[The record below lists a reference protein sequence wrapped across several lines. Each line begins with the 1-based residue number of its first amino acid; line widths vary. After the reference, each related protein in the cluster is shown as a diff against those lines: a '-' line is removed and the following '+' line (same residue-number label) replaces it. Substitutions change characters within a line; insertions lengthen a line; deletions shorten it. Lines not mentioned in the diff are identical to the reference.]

1 MKKLIAKLVFTL
13 AGWKFKLSIDL
24 TKVKRS
30 VMIAAPHTSNWDLI
44 FALGGFWLMG
54 VDVKYFIKQ
63 KYTQGPFGFFF
74 KYTGAIGVNQSQNT
88 NLTEYA
94 IKLFEER
101 KNLVLL
107 VPAEGTRKR
116 VEKWRTGFYRIAT
129 QAKVPVT
136 LGYLDYKLKIAG
148 VKEIIYPT
156 ENFENDMAQ
165 IEAVYK
171 NIQGKFPE
179 RYNQKIY

>member
-13 AGWKFKLSIDL
+13 AGWKFKMSLDISE
-24 TKVKRS
+24 VKRS

-63 KYTQGPFGFFF
+63 KYTNGLFGFFF
-74 KYTGAIGVNQSQNT
+74 KYTGAIGVNQNQNS

-94 IKLFEER
+94 IKLFEDR
-101 KNLVLL
+101 DDLVLL

-116 VEKWRTGFYRIAT
+116 VDKWRTGFYRIAT
-129 QAKVPVT
+129 QAKVPIT
-136 LGYLDYKLKIAG
+136 LGYLDYKKKVAG
-148 VKEIIYPT
+148 VKGIITPTGTFEI
-156 ENFENDMAQ
+156 DMAQ

-171 NIQGKFPE
+171 SIQGKYPE

>member
-13 AGWKFKLSIDL
+13 AGWKFKMSLDVSE
-24 TKVKRS
+24 VKRS

-44 FALGGFWLMG
+44 FALGGFWLMD

-63 KYTQGPFGFFF
+63 KYTKGLFGFFF
-74 KYTGAIGVNQSQNT
+74 KYTGAIGVNQNQNM

-94 IKLFEER
+94 IKLFEETGD
-101 KNLVLL
+101 LVLL

-129 QAKVPVT
+129 LAKVPIT
-136 LGYLDYKLKIAG
+136 LGYLDYHQKIAG
-148 VKEIIYPT
+148 VKGVINPSG
-156 ENFENDMAQ
+156 NFEKDMAQ
-165 IEAVYK
+165 IESVYK
-171 NIQGKFPE
+171 NIHAKFPD